1 MLMVRR
7 KLALILLVLFTGI
20 FFQSGKLAAQ
30 TENAVP
36 SFAMTLSNG
45 QYFKS
50 ADLSKG
56 RPLVLIYFAPDCDH
70 CHTLMNVFFQ
80 RADEFRDADVVMV
93 TFKPV
98 QEVASFEKAYQTYRY
113 TNIKVGTE
121 GTTYFLRLFYKL
133 QNTPFTALY
142 DRKGKLVS
150 TYRKETPLNDLLR
163 KLKQL

>member
-1 MLMVRR
+1 MVRR
-7 KLALILLVLFTGI
+7 KFGLYLLVLFTGI
-20 FFQSGKLAAQ
+20 FFQAGKLAAQ
-30 TENAVP
+30 TGSAIP
-36 SFAMTLSNG
+36 AFAMTLSNG
-45 QYFKS
+45 QFFKS
-50 ADLSKG
+50 TDLTKG

-70 CHTLMNVFFQ
+70 CHTLMNAFFQ
-80 RADEFRDADVVMV
+80 RANEFRGADVVMV

-98 QEVASFEKAYQTYRY
+98 EDVASFEKAYQTYRY
-113 TNIKVGTE
+113 SNIKVGTE

-150 TYRKETPLNDLLR
+150 TYRKETPLNDLLK